1 MDVSPLSDALAEA
14 NAILQPLFGVAEDRL
29 KPEALARSP
38 AFTGEIEAP
47 DLSVFYRVDVP
58 EDGMAELAGA
68 FAQAAPH

>member
-1 MDVSPLSDALAEA
+1 VSPLSDALAEA

-29 KPEALARSP
+29 KPEFLARSP

-58 EDGMAELAGA
+58 EDRHGRIGGA
-68 FAQAAPH
+68 FAPAAPH